1 MGHASA
7 EDTFTSLKEGHKNLV
22 LVCNPVQVSMNGPN
36 VNWKAVEIIED
47 HQKIQDPNCRNLI
60 VIGSCG
66 YMWNMVLMELDKI
79 LLIGH

>member
-7 EDTFTSLKEGHKNLV
+7 EDTFASLKEGHKNLD
-22 LVCNPVQVSMNGPN
+22 LVCNRVQVSMNGPN

-47 HQKIQDPNCRNLI
+47 RQKIKDPNFRNLI

-66 YMWNMVLMELDKI
+66 YMWNMVLMELDEI

>member
-7 EDTFTSLKEGHKNLV
+7 EDTFASLKEGHKNLV

-66 YMWNMVLMELDKI
+66 YMWNMVLMELGKI